1 MPRVLVPNAA
11 LPRILA
17 LETSC
22 DDTAAAVVEG
32 GRLRSSVVAAQ
43 AEHAAFGGVVPE
55 VASRAH
61 QRHVVEVVD
70 RALAEAGL
78 APSDVDAVAATYGPG
93 LAGALLVGLSFAK
106 GYALARGVPFVGV
119 NHLEGHLYS
128 VFLGDDGERTPPA
141 FPFLALTVSGGHTNL
156 VLVEDGFRHTV
167 LGRTRDDAAGEAFD
181 KVAKLLGLGYPGGPL
196 VDRLAAEGHP
206 SFMSFPRTRLPGFD
220 FSFSGIKTAVRYA
233 LDPVVVKAGEPRPDR
248 DALLNGHL
256 ADLCASFQAAVVD
269 MLVEPLGRAL
279 DATGVRDVAVVGG
292 VSANTGLRAAA
303 ERLCIARGAKL
314 HVPPPRFCT
323 DNAAM
328 IGVTAYHRLRAFGP
342 SPLTLS
348 AAPALTLA
356 DTSAPAPLAPLP

>member
-1 MPRVLVPNAA
+1 MRA
-11 LPRILA
+11 
-17 LETSC
+17 
-22 DDTAAAVVEG
+22 
-32 GRLRSSVVAAQ
+32 SVVAAQ

-61 QRHVVEVVD
+61 QRHVVGVTAH
-70 RALAEAGL
+70 ALAEAGL
-78 APSDVDAVAATYGPG
+78 GPGDVDAVAATYGPG

-106 GYALARGVPFVGV
+106 GYALALGVPFVGV

-128 VFLGDDGERTPPA
+128 VFLGDGDADAPEGDGPPA

-156 VLVEDGFRHTV
+156 VLVEAGFRHTV

-196 VDRLAAEGHP
+196 VDRLAQGGDPA
-206 SFMSFPRTRLPGFD
+206 FVAFPRTRLPGLD
-220 FSFSGIKTAVRYA
+220 FSFSGVKTAVRYA
-233 LDPVVVKAGEPRPDR
+233 LDPAVVKAGAARPDR
-248 DALLNGHL
+248 DALLRDHL

-279 DATGVRDVAVVGG
+279 DAHPGVRDVAVVGG
-292 VSANTGLRAAA
+292 VSANRGLRAAA
-303 ERLCIARGAKL
+303 GALCAARGVRL
-314 HVPPPRFCT
+314 HLPPPRFCT

-356 DTSAPAPLAPLP
+356 DTAAPAPPGPVVPSPLP